1 MKAHQMLV
9 AENPGVSIVSSI
21 SMAPQQAGLFSK
33 KNSTPRAVHVD
44 SERSKTGEDLMA
56 DKVGAPRY
64 QINELTVIYDTG
76 DSFWTAPV
84 LDASE
89 TGLFAETSHELTPG
103 TSVSVMF
110 SASDSTESATPLPLG
125 LEAKIVRVNEYDLEK
140 HWDRTPGLAFHWQD
154 IGHEA
159 TMLVR
164 SYLDQ
169 NGVLIRS

>member
-1 MKAHQMLV
+1 MNTHQMLV
-9 AENPGVSIVSSI
+9 AENQGVSIVSSI

-33 KNSTPRAVHVD
+33 KNSTPRAVHID
-44 SERSKTGEDLMA
+44 SERSKTGADLMA

-110 SASDSTESATPLPLG
+110 SASNSTESATPLPLG
-125 LEAKIVRVNEYDLEK
+125 LKAKIVRVNEYDLEK

-154 IGHEA
+154 IGQEA

>member
-1 MKAHQMLV
+1 M
-9 AENPGVSIVSSI
+9 AE
-21 SMAPQQAGLFSK
+21 
-33 KNSTPRAVHVD
+33 
-44 SERSKTGEDLMA
+44 
-56 DKVGAPRY
+56 KVGAPRY

-110 SASDSTESATPLPLG
+110 SASASTESETPLPLG
-125 LEAKIVRVNEYDLEK
+125 LKAKIVRVNEYDLEK

-154 IGHEA
+154 IGQEA